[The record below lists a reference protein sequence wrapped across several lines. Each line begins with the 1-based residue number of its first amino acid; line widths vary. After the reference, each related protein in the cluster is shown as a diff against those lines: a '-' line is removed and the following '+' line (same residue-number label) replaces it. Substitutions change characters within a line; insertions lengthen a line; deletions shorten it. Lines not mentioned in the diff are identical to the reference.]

1 MKLPL
6 EGGFGGGGE
15 GDSTTCQSLGNP
27 SQSREWLSEEA
38 PHLQRSERCL
48 RSKLSQV
55 GLLACAVSYCVR
67 CCGATCAVCIN
78 LCGCGCG
85 CECVCARV
93 GVQKCKCVFDCVYA
107 CVVQC
112 VILLFCG
119 ANVPDLHCNQPVHF
133 QSFTDSA
140 IARHQ
145 ETNNKHR
152 ENQT

>member
-1 MKLPL
+1 MTPPL
-6 EGGFGGGGE
+6 A
-15 GDSTTCQSLGNP
+15 NP
-27 SQSREWLSEEA
+27 SETPPKAENGCRKK
-38 PHLQRSERCL
+38 PHIYNGQKDAFAAG
-48 RSKLSQV
+48 KLSQV